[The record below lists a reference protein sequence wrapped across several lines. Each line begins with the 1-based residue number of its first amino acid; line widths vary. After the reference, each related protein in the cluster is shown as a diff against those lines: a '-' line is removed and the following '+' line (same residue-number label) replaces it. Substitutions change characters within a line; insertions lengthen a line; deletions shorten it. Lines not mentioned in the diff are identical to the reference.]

1 MTWHDIGT
9 GQLRMMSLSLPPTWT
24 TSTRRAPSS
33 IWAGLSTGWTSM
45 GWRPQ
50 WTCTQVNDPPIIKRI
65 FGRTR
70 ITKWLR
76 QQWEERGDPVGNWRL
91 SSRKIQHWQV
101 GSILDFYSMI
111 SHRTLLIWEMV
122 LTSLASWISDGLFS
136 LSTIY
141 GIGILNEPHI
151 CGPWYDEPLYGPA
164 CLQDFYPKAYDVVRN
179 YFPEDV
185 KASVVQSIRMT
196 THLGGGGHCRQGV
209 FCFWQ
214 LHAWPPWWHRPWC
227 ASLPGKDKGCSVQ
240 CSTRS
245 LWTIIEI
252 HLQM

>member
-1 MTWHDIGT
+1 MDALEKLHGDLERETFFD
-9 GQLRMMSLSLPPTWT
+9 LF
-24 TSTRRAPSS
+24 PSK
-33 IWAGLSTGWTSM
+33 GVEDRHL
-45 GWRPQ
+45 
-50 WTCTQVNDPPIIKRI
+50 
-65 FGRTR
+65 
-70 ITKWLR
+70 
-76 QQWEERGDPVGNWRL
+76 
-91 SSRKIQHWQV
+91 V

-122 LTSLASWISDGLFS
+122 LTSLTSWISDGLFS

-196 THLGGGGHCRQGV
+196 THLGGGGHCRQVV
-209 FCFWQ
+209 FCF
-214 LHAWPPWWHRPWC
+214 
-227 ASLPGKDKGCSVQ
+227 
-240 CSTRS
+240 
-245 LWTIIEI
+245 
-252 HLQM
+252 